1 MERDLRVQIN
11 ESQNTEFKQIWKD
24 EYLKTT
30 FYTSKKVHEGLN
42 GRLNGTINGA
52 IKEVYDYIQ
61 SNQGASAV
69 DMENKL
75 NIPLRTLQRW
85 LKELKEK
92 ELIEYRGS
100 KKTGGYFIKSGA
112 SIDG

>member
-1 MERDLRVQIN
+1 VGIPKP
-11 ESQNTEFKQIWKD
+11 TF
-24 EYLKTT
+24 EYEWNSLKTT
-30 FYTSKKVHEGLN
+30 FYANKKVDEGIAGGLS
-42 GRLNGTINGA
+42 GTINGGLNGT

-61 SNQGASAV
+61 SHQGTSAV

-92 ELIEYRGS
+92 DLIEYCGS
-100 KKTGGYFIKSGA
+100 KKSGGYFIKPMEVKQ
-112 SIDG
+112 